1 MSLMVNADG
10 SSSDGT
16 VMIPATSFSTQFV
29 TPATTYLKVMG
40 LESGTTCSV
49 STGLTLFLIGSEL
62 NRVYSARAPNL
73 ETGTTLSCSAPVMV
87 ISETSQREMN
97 LITTAYGRC
106 ALEALGMQSGVIQDS
121 QLSASSAWGND
132 ACDVTNGRLL
142 SSGSNHAWCSQTTN
156 VGEWM
161 QVDLGHIR
169 SIRAIATQGRDWD
182 QEAQWVSAYNVSSS
196 VDGITWAAVMNQDGI
211 GTFAGNVDE
220 HTVVTQ
226 YFSSFV
232 QARYIRVYP
241 QTYQDWMSMRMEL
254 YRCEG
259 DTATWYTE
267 YSGSTCTG
275 TRYTYDP
282 ANGCDGWAGVTAEE
296 CKNYCTSNAQ
306 ANNCPQRTCA
316 AAAHFPESGLCH
328 LYESCTATY
337 SSDDQNLYTKNTDL
351 TPFAAISSIGDR
363 LAPVTNF
370 KFAVPS
376 DRFDVLGPRS
386 AFPV

>member
-1 MSLMVNADG
+1 
-10 SSSDGT
+10 
-16 VMIPATSFSTQFV
+16 
-29 TPATTYLKVMG
+29 
-40 LESGTTCSV
+40 
-49 STGLTLFLIGSEL
+49 
-62 NRVYSARAPNL
+62 
-73 ETGTTLSCSAPVMV
+73 
-87 ISETSQREMN
+87 
-97 LITTAYGRC
+97 
-106 ALEALGMQSGVIQDS
+106 MQSGVIQDS

-259 DTATWYTE
+259 AYPYQFYNVDNETATCIVMSTEANTVVNIAGATLTLSVYDYTFADRNE
-267 YSGSTCTG
+267 VLDLQATTQDVLVAVQIDQWIDFVCAHPATSQLVG
-275 TRYTYDP
+275 TISRIATISFFGGVKGTFDRDC
-282 ANGCDGWAGVTAEE
+282 ANGVSTTFADVLSLYFSQLDDHEYTGETCKYTARYGALMSLMVNADG
-296 CKNYCTSNAQ
+296 S
-306 ANNCPQRTCA
+306 
-316 AAAHFPESGLCH
+316 
-328 LYESCTATY
+328 
-337 SSDDQNLYTKNTDL
+337 SSDGTVMIPATSFSTQFV
-351 TPFAAISSIGDR
+351 TPATTY
-363 LAPVTNF
+363 L
-370 KFAVPS
+370 K
-376 DRFDVLGPRS
+376 
-386 AFPV
+386 